1 MPFDDTFGKLS
12 CLIFGFLLSP
22 GGAEIVRCFDP
33 SARISSSSSIDSI
46 TGVSL
51 DSVHFDSMGWNSS
64 SGTIIP
70 YESTILSAI
79 SRCLSVLDTELD

>member
-1 MPFDDTFGKLS
+1 MVEG
-12 CLIFGFLLSP
+12 
-22 GGAEIVRCFDP
+22 GGAIVCGLNI
-33 SARISSSSSIDSI
+33 SISSSSSIDSI
-46 TGVSL
+46 TGDSL